1 MNPGAWEGKG
11 RGGAGGAERTQ
22 WIVRSAADAIV
33 DPGGARALERKLCAF
48 AIPDPSEPTRSLRK
62 TTSPSSSSSEGIA
75 WGDSTVPSNF
85 GMIGGRGA
93 STAFRARFAGDM
105 SRFVRAFSVNR
116 TWGDVTVGDFPCTHA
131 PGVVGFSGVV
141 ESKRAVRVAAS
152 FCDPTFIL
160 TGVITALAFRCRGA
174 AVAVGGV
181 VVAVRAVV
189 RVGVFGPA
197 GPVRAPVGD
206 ARCVVDDRGGLLG
219 WGPSTSSF
227 HVPEPHISLRYRR
240 LDPSIS
246 VSELTH
252 VWNV

>member
-1 MNPGAWEGKG
+1 MYPGAREGKG

-105 SRFVRAFSVNR
+105 SRFVRTFV
-116 TWGDVTVGDFPCTHA
+116 VT
-131 PGVVGFSGVV
+131 
-141 ESKRAVRVAAS
+141 AS
-152 FCDPTFIL
+152 
-160 TGVITALAFRCRGA
+160 AFRCRGA